1 VSGSHGPARP
11 PIQYFLVLVV
21 VNLMWAFQF
30 SGAKIATE
38 RLGPVTVTFIP
49 LALSTVLFA
58 PLVRL
63 SRGQKPK
70 PRFTAAVFR
79 GLLLAG
85 TLGIIPSQLGLTW
98 GVQHSLASNAS
109 VLTLTI
115 PVLTAIMAV
124 ILLGERM
131 TVVRWLSFAL
141 AICGVLMVSDI
152 DWRSVEIFRGT
163 YLLGNLLLFASC
175 LGSAFYNTYS
185 KKLLETFNPVELLVY
200 TFLVAGIELLILMLI
215 LEPPK
220 LGQLL
225 SLGLGVWTT
234 LLTIALFSL
243 SVSATC
249 CRSSDAKRRCPSSC
263 GTPWPPAR
271 GALRTPKDSMPT
283 HPRRPGAG
291 RNDFSRSTTTSAR
304 WRSNTP
310 SRPNRRNKLPSGV
323 DSVVLKAYAQSTF
336 VLVPSDKS
344 GCCAAAT
351 VPHRGSGRRPSGTS
365 IAPER
370 HARHR
375 EARLNQC
382 NA

>member
-1 VSGSHGPARP
+1 VSQNHSPARP

-63 SRGQKPK
+63 SRGRKPK
-70 PRFTAAVFR
+70 PRFTAVVVR
-79 GLLLAG
+79 GLILAG

-98 GVQHSLASNAS
+98 GVQRSLASNGS

-115 PVLTAIMAV
+115 PVLMAIMAV
-124 ILLGERM
+124 VLLGERM
-131 TVVRWLSFAL
+131 TVVRWLSFTL

-200 TFLVAGIELLILMLI
+200 TFLVADIELLILMLI

-220 LGQLL
+220 VGQLL

-243 SVSATC
+243 SVSMLLFFWVIDKIDVTQASLSIYLLPVFGVLLSTVFVGEKITTQLVVGGLLVFTGTFLVTVYEE
-249 CRSSDAKRRCPSSC
+249 RKR
-263 GTPWPPAR
+263 
-271 GALRTPKDSMPT
+271 LRAA
-283 HPRRPGAG
+283 PGA
-291 RNDFSRSTTTSAR
+291 
-304 WRSNTP
+304 
-310 SRPNRRNKLPSGV
+310 V
-323 DSVVLKAYAQSTF
+323 
-336 VLVPSDKS
+336 
-344 GCCAAAT
+344 
-351 VPHRGSGRRPSGTS
+351 
-365 IAPER
+365 ER
-370 HARHR
+370 
-375 EARLNQC
+375 
-382 NA
+382 

>member
-1 VSGSHGPARP
+1 M
-11 PIQYFLVLVV
+11 

-63 SRGQKPK
+63 SRSQKPK
-70 PRFTAAVFR
+70 PRLTAVVVRDLIF
-79 GLLLAG
+79 AG

-98 GVQHSLASNAS
+98 GVQRSLASNAS

-124 ILLGERM
+124 VLLGESM
-131 TVVRWLSFAL
+131 TLVRWLSFAL

-152 DWRSVEIFRGT
+152 DWRSVELFRGT

-185 KKLLETFNPVELLVY
+185 KKLLETFNPVELVVY

-215 LEPPK
+215 LEPLN

-243 SVSATC
+243 SISMLLFFWVIDKIDVTQASLSIYLLPVFGVLLSTVFVGETITKQLVFGGLLVFTGTFLVTVYEE
-249 CRSSDAKRRCPSSC
+249 RKR
-263 GTPWPPAR
+263 
-271 GALRTPKDSMPT
+271 LRAA
-283 HPRRPGAG
+283 PGA
-291 RNDFSRSTTTSAR
+291 
-304 WRSNTP
+304 
-310 SRPNRRNKLPSGV
+310 V
-323 DSVVLKAYAQSTF
+323 
-336 VLVPSDKS
+336 
-344 GCCAAAT
+344 
-351 VPHRGSGRRPSGTS
+351 
-365 IAPER
+365 ER
-370 HARHR
+370 
-375 EARLNQC
+375 
-382 NA
+382 

>member
-1 VSGSHGPARP
+1 MSGNHGPARP

-70 PRFTAAVFR
+70 PRFTTVATRDLIF
-79 GLLLAG
+79 AG

-98 GVQHSLASNAS
+98 GVQRSLASNAS

-124 ILLGERM
+124 ILLGESM
-131 TVVRWLSFAL
+131 TLVRWLSFAL

-152 DWRSVEIFRGT
+152 DWKSVEMFRGT

-185 KKLLETFNPVELLVY
+185 KRLLETFNPVELLVY
-200 TFLVAGIELLILMLI
+200 TFLVASVELLILMLI
-215 LEPPK
+215 LEPPNT
-220 LGQLL
+220 GQLL

-243 SVSATC
+243 SISMLLFFWVIDKIDVTQASLSIYLLPVFGVLLSTVFVGEKITTQLVFGGLLVFTGTFLVTVYEE
-249 CRSSDAKRRCPSSC
+249 RKR
-263 GTPWPPAR
+263 
-271 GALRTPKDSMPT
+271 LR
-283 HPRRPGAG
+283 A
-291 RNDFSRSTTTSAR
+291 
-304 WRSNTP
+304 
-310 SRPNRRNKLPSGV
+310 V
-323 DSVVLKAYAQSTF
+323 
-336 VLVPSDKS
+336 
-344 GCCAAAT
+344 
-351 VPHRGSGRRPSGTS
+351 
-365 IAPER
+365 ER
-370 HARHR
+370 
-375 EARLNQC
+375 
-382 NA
+382 

>member
-1 VSGSHGPARP
+1 VSQNHSPARP

-63 SRGQKPK
+63 SRGRKPK
-70 PRFTAAVFR
+70 PRFTAVVAR
-79 GLLLAG
+79 GLILAG

-98 GVQHSLASNAS
+98 GVQRSLASNGS

-115 PVLTAIMAV
+115 PVLMAIMAV
-124 ILLGERM
+124 VLLGERM
-131 TVVRWLSFAL
+131 TVVRWLSFTL

-200 TFLVAGIELLILMLI
+200 TFLVADIELLILMLI

-220 LGQLL
+220 VGQLL

-243 SVSATC
+243 SVSMLLFFWVIDKIDVTQASLSIYLLPVFGVLLSTVFVGEKITTQLVVGGLLVFTGTFLVTVYEE
-249 CRSSDAKRRCPSSC
+249 RKR
-263 GTPWPPAR
+263 
-271 GALRTPKDSMPT
+271 LR
-283 HPRRPGAG
+283 A
-291 RNDFSRSTTTSAR
+291 
-304 WRSNTP
+304 
-310 SRPNRRNKLPSGV
+310 
-323 DSVVLKAYAQSTF
+323 
-336 VLVPSDKS
+336 
-344 GCCAAAT
+344 
-351 VPHRGSGRRPSGTS
+351 
-365 IAPER
+365 APEAVER
-370 HARHR
+370 
-375 EARLNQC
+375 
-382 NA
+382 

>member
-1 VSGSHGPARP
+1 
-11 PIQYFLVLVV
+11 VLVV

-49 LALSTVLFA
+49 LALSTMLFA

-70 PRFTAAVFR
+70 PRFTAVVVR
-79 GLLLAG
+79 DLILAG
-85 TLGIIPSQLGLTW
+85 TLGVIPSQLGLTW
-98 GVQHSLASNAS
+98 GVEHSLASNAS

-124 ILLGERM
+124 MLLGESM

-163 YLLGNLLLFASC
+163 YLMGNLLLFASC

-215 LEPPK
+215 LEPPNIR
-220 LGQLL
+220 QLL
-225 SLGLGVWTT
+225 SLGPGVWTT
-234 LLTIALFSL
+234 LLIITLFSL
-243 SVSATC
+243 SISMLLFFWVIDKIDVTQASLSIYLLPVFGVLLSTVFVGEKITTQLVFGGLLVFTGTFLVTVYEE
-249 CRSSDAKRRCPSSC
+249 RKR
-263 GTPWPPAR
+263 
-271 GALRTPKDSMPT
+271 LRAA
-283 HPRRPGAG
+283 PGA
-291 RNDFSRSTTTSAR
+291 
-304 WRSNTP
+304 
-310 SRPNRRNKLPSGV
+310 V
-323 DSVVLKAYAQSTF
+323 
-336 VLVPSDKS
+336 
-344 GCCAAAT
+344 
-351 VPHRGSGRRPSGTS
+351 
-365 IAPER
+365 ER
-370 HARHR
+370 
-375 EARLNQC
+375 
-382 NA
+382 